1 MATPISGGSRIR
13 TNTPA
18 ENAYN
23 ALKASNDNIALR
35 QLRLSTGKRINSAA
49 DDVAGY
55 ITSKSLA
62 ARNTSLKSALKSVG
76 EAKNVTAIVQ
86 DALDN
91 VSLLLNDIKQ
101 LTSNAASGALGTDEK
116 IALSKGAF
124 RLTQQIQTIVDS
136 TVFGGRNLLDGSFS
150 EDWNIGFKANN
161 DLLNISLNLKSNN
174 FSDFNISEDVNINAI
189 DPNDENDIFFNDGFN
204 LNNTKINNQNYGN
217 TNFAGIVGLQVD
229 DFNDVNTVSLGIF
242 SESRIANTLQSL
254 SSAINNV
261 NKVAS
266 YVGGVDAR
274 LSSQASL
281 LSSQITNYNAAI
293 SRIED
298 ADVAE
303 EQLELI
309 KSQFLQQA
317 SLISLTQ
324 ANQNPQS
331 FLQLFR

>member
-1 MATPISGGSRIR
+1 MATAISGGSRIR

-35 QLRLSTGKRINSAA
+35 QLRLSTGKRINSAS

-55 ITSKSLA
+55 ITSRALQ

-86 DALDN
+86 DSLDN
-91 VSLLLNDIKQ
+91 IQNLLNDIKQ
-101 LTSNAASGALGTDEK
+101 LASNAASGALGTDEK
-116 IALSKGAF
+116 VALAKGAF
-124 RLTQQIQTIVDS
+124 RLAEQIQTIVDS
-136 TVFGGRNLLDGSFS
+136 TVFGGRELLDGTFS
-150 EDWNIGFKANN
+150 GSWNIGFKADNS
-161 DLLNISLNLKSNN
+161 LLNIDVNLKETNTD
-174 FSDFNISEDVNINAI
+174 DFNIVG
-189 DPNDENDIFFNDGFN
+189 DGIATGEFN
-204 LNNTKINNQNYGN
+204 LNSTSDSGVS
-217 TNFAGIVGLQVD
+217 NFAAVEGLNLADLDGVASD
-229 DFNDVNTVSLGIF
+229 DLDIF
-242 SESRIANTLQSL
+242 SEANIATTLQSL
-254 SSAINNV
+254 STAINNV

-266 YVGGVDAR
+266 YIGGIDAR
-274 LSSQASL
+274 LTSQESL
-281 LSSQITNYNAAI
+281 LTSQITNYNAAI

-317 SLISLTQ
+317 SLVSLTQ
-324 ANQNPQS
+324 ANQNPQN